1 MCGFINDIV
10 DSIVDIVDDVVD
22 IVVDVVDTAIGWL
35 VPQPDI
41 PEFGDNFAEQ
51 QAKGVLVN
59 KFTANGHIPIV
70 YGTRKVGGNVV
81 FLETS
86 GTDNQFL
93 FMAVVLSEGEINGVT
108 SLFVND
114 NQVTLSGTLTDGT
127 QRTVASSDVNFF
139 DEYQSLQYE

>member
-59 KFTANGHIPIV
+59 KYIDLNI
-70 YGTRKVGGNVV
+70 
-81 FLETS
+81 
-86 GTDNQFL
+86 
-93 FMAVVLSEGEINGVT
+93 LSIST
-108 SLFVND
+108 I
-114 NQVTLSGTLTDGT
+114 
-127 QRTVASSDVNFF
+127 FF
-139 DEYQSLQYE
+139 FRFCL